1 MLRLVLQRKN
11 LRHTPLHL
19 KRQFIRLDHSLQLTV
34 PRIRPLLKPPIR
46 LLQKPQLLHLLRLP
60 PHPVPQVRHPTPTA
74 HPRTLKRR
82 RQKRRPIIHRSPQI
96 PNRIDR
102 HKPRQI
108 LCHRPQ
114 PIRHPRP
121 HRRPHKHL
129 IARVNRHHRLLMPR
143 ILRRRTVDQ
152 TQLVRLLR
160 QLWKRLR
167 NHEPTLPPGL
177 ELKLRHQIRRPHL
190 RQLRLPIKGV
200 QMTRPPIEEHKNHP
214 LRLRRM
220 MRHLRCQRILKPLPL
235 LRQRRKRQPSKPHPR
250 LLQHRPS

>member
-19 KRQFIRLDHSLQLTV
+19 KRQLVRLNHSLQLTV

-46 LLQKPQLLHLLRLP
+46 LLQKPQLLHLLRLLP
-60 PHPVPQVRHPTPTA
+60 NAVPQIRHPAATA
-74 HPRTLKRR
+74 HPRPLKRR
-82 RQKRRPIIHRSPQI
+82 RQKRRSIIHSPSQI

-108 LCHRPQ
+108 LRHRPQ

-152 TQLVRLLR
+152 TQLIRLLR
-160 QLWKRLR
+160 QLRKRL
-167 NHEPTLPPGL
+167 
-177 ELKLRHQIRRPHL
+177 
-190 RQLRLPIKGV
+190 
-200 QMTRPPIEEHKNHP
+200 
-214 LRLRRM
+214 
-220 MRHLRCQRILKPLPL
+220 
-235 LRQRRKRQPSKPHPR
+235 
-250 LLQHRPS
+250 